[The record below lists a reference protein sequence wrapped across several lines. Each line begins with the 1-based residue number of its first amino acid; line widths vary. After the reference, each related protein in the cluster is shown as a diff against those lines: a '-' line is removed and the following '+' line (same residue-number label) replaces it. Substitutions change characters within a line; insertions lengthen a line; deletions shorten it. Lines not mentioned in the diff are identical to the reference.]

1 MVNYAYDFSQ
11 SETEKY
17 FKWII
22 SSYPT
27 SAHVGNEMIDSQLG
41 AKRRV
46 GYNHV
51 TSASGKISL
60 LKTPTIQYITTK
72 DGVRPETSAFHLP
85 HVY

>member
-51 TSASGKISL
+51 TTEREWKNQFIKNAHNISL
-60 LKTPTIQYITTK
+60 LKT
-72 DGVRPETSAFHLP
+72 G
-85 HVY
+85 

>member
-17 FKWII
+17 CKRII

-60 LKTPTIQYITTK
+60 LKTPTKY
-72 DGVRPETSAFHLP
+72 H
-85 HVY
+85 Y